1 MQRIL
6 PRLKATHLIPPVAA
20 LILVV
25 AWNAVQVR
33 SIASLESDVSATQ
46 AKVSHALAAGNFP
59 AVSASADRSNKG
71 TASARKQPQDW
82 KELSAKLLE
91 MENGG
96 GRSDLRAGLNFQQE
110 LAGMTQQEMIAAL
123 DEIAALDLSA
133 EARESLESLILAP
146 LIRED
151 PQLALERFADR
162 IDSESSAIGWQ
173 LSTALRDWAKKD
185 LAGATAWFD
194 RQIAEGKFDSKTLD
208 GRSEERTRFEAALM
222 QSLLSSDPNAAGQR
236 LANIPEDQRREVLE
250 QIAFPELGPQDQQ
263 TYAAL
268 VRQLVPQDERAGSFA
283 HIASELADDSGY
295 GKVTSFLDA
304 VQATP
309 AERSAAAMQT
319 AESRLQ
325 SLGMEGNVS
334 RADVDSLREWLT
346 RQAPGEVDSITGKA
360 IAEAAQEQG
369 KFKFAEA
376 SQLVLQYHQS
386 SGNDDVLV
394 AFLQSYSA
402 RSNLEEAI
410 HMADLISDTK
420 RRAEILNQLK

>member
-6 PRLKATHLIPPVAA
+6 PCLKATHLIPPVVA
-20 LILVV
+20 LVLVA
-25 AWNAVQVR
+25 AWNVFQVR
-33 SIASLESDVSATQ
+33 SIASLEGDVSATQ
-46 AKVSHALAAGNFP
+46 DKISHAVTAENLLLGSPTAARPNKAASP
-59 AVSASADRSNKG
+59 AG
-71 TASARKQPQDW
+71 KQPHDW
-82 KELSAKLLE
+82 KELSARLLE

-110 LAGMTQQEMIAAL
+110 LAGMTQEEMTAAL
-123 DEIAALDLSA
+123 DEIAALDLSD

-146 LIRED
+146 LIREN
-151 PQLALERFADR
+151 PQLALEKFGDR
-162 IDSESSAIGWQ
+162 IGSESSSIGWQ
-173 LSTALRDWAKKD
+173 LSAALRDWAKQD

-194 RQIAEGKFDSKTLD
+194 RQIADGKFDSKTLD

-222 QSLLSSDPNAAGQR
+222 QSLLTSDPNAAGQR

-250 QIAFPELGPQDQQ
+250 QIAFPELGPQDQR
-263 TYAAL
+263 TYAEL

-283 HIASELADDSGY
+283 HIASELVDDSGY
-295 GKVTSFLDA
+295 GKVSSFLDA

-309 AERSAAAMQT
+309 AERAAAAMQT
-319 AESRLQ
+319 AESRMQ
-325 SLGMEGNVS
+325 SLGMEGNVG

-369 KFKFAEA
+369 KFKFTEA
-376 SQLVLQYHQS
+376 SQLVLDYHRS

-410 HMADLISDTK
+410 YMAELISDKK

>member
-6 PRLKATHLIPPVAA
+6 PRLKATYLIPPVAA
-20 LILVV
+20 LVLVV
-25 AWNAVQVR
+25 AWNVFQVR
-33 SIASLESDVSATQ
+33 SSASLES
-46 AKVSHALAAGNFP
+46 
-59 AVSASADRSNKG
+59 AVSAMQDKISHAVASGNLPLGSSSAARPSKA
-71 TASARKQPQDW
+71 ASSTGKQAHDW
-82 KELSAKLLE
+82 KELAARLLE

-96 GRSDLRAGLNFQQE
+96 DRSDLRAGLNFQQE
-110 LAGMTQQEMIAAL
+110 LAGMTQEEMIAAL

-151 PQLALERFADR
+151 PQLALERFADQ
-162 IDSESSAIGWQ
+162 IGSESSAMGWQ

-194 RQIAEGKFDSKTLD
+194 RQIADGKFDSKTLD

-222 QSLLSSDPNAAGQR
+222 QSLLTSDPNAASQR

-250 QIAFPELGPQDQQ
+250 QIAFPELGPQDQKN
-263 TYAAL
+263 YAEL

-283 HIASELADDSGY
+283 HIASELVDDSGY
-295 GKVTSFLDA
+295 GKVSSFLDA

-309 AERSAAAMQT
+309 AERAAAAMQT
-319 AESRLQ
+319 AESRMQ
-325 SLGMEGNVS
+325 SLGVEGAVT

-346 RQAPGEVDSITGKA
+346 RQAPGQVDSITGKA
-360 IAEAAQEQG
+360 IAEAAQDEG

-386 SGNDDVLV
+386 TGSDDVLV

-410 HMADLISDTK
+410 HMAELISDKK